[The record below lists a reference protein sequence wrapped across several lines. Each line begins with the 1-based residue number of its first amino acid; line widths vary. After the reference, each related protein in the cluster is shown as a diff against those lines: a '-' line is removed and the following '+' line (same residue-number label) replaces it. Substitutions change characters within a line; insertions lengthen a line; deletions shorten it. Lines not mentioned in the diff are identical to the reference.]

1 MATSENATSNAEQ
14 GFLTRF
20 EIDYLQASSSQ
31 QLLPSVRDLS
41 QRYRISPVTV
51 TRGLKHLVLAGRIV
65 TKPGSGTY
73 VAENTISPALDTSW
87 QALALGAR
95 ATLGEETQMLLR
107 NHRPD
112 VFNLSSGYPD
122 ERLQPHGLL
131 SKAAMH
137 ALRRP
142 EAWSRS
148 PAAGLETLRLW
159 FARELSPDFG
169 ASDVLIAPGGQ
180 AAVATCLRA
189 LVPANGAIIL
199 ESPSYFG
206 ALAVAR
212 SSGIKTIPVPTDA
225 DGVRPEHLE
234 AAFSSSGA
242 RVVYLQ
248 PSHQNPTGAILSPE
262 RRKAILA
269 VAAKFNA
276 FLIEDDYAHDFTLE
290 GAQPRPLILDDTD
303 GRVVYIRSLTKASA
317 PSLRIAAIV
326 ARGAVRERLNAQLAI
341 SEMFTSQMLQLTA
354 IELVS
359 SPAWHKHLKNLR
371 QHLKSQRDSLV
382 QALETH
388 GLPVPQIPKGG
399 FGLWLPVPYDDLE
412 FSQNA
417 LQVGVQISSG
427 SAWFPSESNGHFV
440 RLSFAASDENT
451 LLEAAKR
458 LGTICNQKAI
468 SRVQ

>member
-1 MATSENATSNAEQ
+1 MSRSENANSNAEQ
-14 GFLTRF
+14 DFLVRF
-20 EIDYLQASSSQ
+20 ENDYLSNSSSQ
-31 QLLPSVRDLS
+31 QLLPSVRSLS
-41 QRYRISPVTV
+41 RCYRISPVTV

-65 TKPGSGTY
+65 TKPGCGTY
-73 VAENTISPALDTSW
+73 VAQTAVAPTLDTAW

-107 NHRPD
+107 NYRPD
-112 VFNLSSGYPD
+112 TFNLSSGYPD

-131 SKAAMH
+131 SKAALH

-148 PAAGLETLRLW
+148 PAAGLEPLRLW

-169 ASDVLIAPGGQ
+169 ASEVLIAPGGQ

-189 LVPANGAIIL
+189 LVPANGALIL

-212 SSGIKTIPVPTDA
+212 ASGIKTIPVPIDA

-242 RVVYLQ
+242 RVAYLQ

-290 GAQPRPLILDDTD
+290 GAQPRPLILDDPD
-303 GRVVYIRSLTKASA
+303 GRVIYIRSLTKASA

-326 ARGAVRERLNAQLAI
+326 ARGAVRERLSAQLAI
-341 SEMFTSQMLQLTA
+341 SEMFTSQMLQLIA
-354 IELVS
+354 LELVS
-359 SPAWHKHLKNLR
+359 RPAWHKHLKTLR
-371 QHLKSQRDSLV
+371 LNLKSRRDTLV
-382 QALETH
+382 QALQTD
-388 GLPVPQIPKGG
+388 GLSVPKIPKGG
-399 FGLWLPVPYDDLE
+399 FGVWLPVPYDDLE

-417 LQVGVQISSG
+417 LHAGVQISSG
-427 SAWFPSESNGHFV
+427 SAWFPAESNGYFV
-440 RLSFAASDENT
+440 RLSFAASDEST

-458 LGTICNQKAI
+458 LGTICNQRAV